1 MINKGIILAGGSGT
15 RLYPLTQVISKQL
28 MPLYDKP
35 MIYYP
40 MCTLMLSDVVDILV
54 ISTPQ
59 YTSRF
64 EQLLRDGSNFGINI
78 TYEVQKTPRG
88 LADAFILA
96 EEFIG
101 REDTVM
107 ILGDNLFYGSEISSK
122 LKVANKRKEGA
133 TIFTHHV
140 KNPERYGVINLNK
153 NGKPISIEEKPS
165 KAKSNLAVTGLYFY
179 DNNVVEI
186 AKQLKPS
193 KRGELEITGVNQTYL
208 DLGLLNVEHFGRG
221 FSWLDTGTHES
232 LLEASLFTSTI
243 EARQGLKISC
253 PEEIAWRK
261 GLIST
266 EKLMDIALQIG
277 DNSYGN
283 YLLKLANGKNDS

>member
-1 MINKGIILAGGSGT
+1 MKRKGIILAGGSGT
-15 RLYPLTQVISKQL
+15 RLYPSTLAISKQL
-28 MPLYDKP
+28 IPIYDKP

-40 MCTLMLSDVVDILV
+40 LCTLMLSDVIDVLL

-59 YTSRF
+59 DTTRF
-64 EQLLRDGSNFGINI
+64 EQLLGDGSNFGINI

-96 EEFIG
+96 ERFIG
-101 REDTVM
+101 KEDTVM

-122 LKVANKRKEGA
+122 LRVANEREEGA

-140 KNPERYGVINLNK
+140 KNPERYGVINLDK

-193 KRGELEITGVNQTYL
+193 ARGELEITGVNQAYL

-261 GLIST
+261 GLINT
-266 EKLMDIALQIG
+266 EKLKNIASQIG

-283 YLLKLANGKNDS
+283 YILKLANEKNDS

>member
-1 MINKGIILAGGSGT
+1 MKGIILAGGTGS
-15 RLYPLTQVISKQL
+15 RVYPSTKTVSKQL
-28 MPLYDKP
+28 IPIYDKP

-40 MCTLMLSDVVDILV
+40 LCTLMLSDVVDILV

-59 YTSRF
+59 DTSRF

-253 PEEIAWRK
+253 RK
-261 GLIST
+261 R
-266 EKLMDIALQIG
+266 
-277 DNSYGN
+277 
-283 YLLKLANGKNDS
+283 